1 MQKIE
6 MIINTVESH
15 YDSSLGIHCY
25 YLSCSLLNIARGRCN
40 IVIVDENSD
49 IEDTITIQHQ
59 RAIMSGSIKVKN
71 NFFTSIP
78 YQFSI
83 KNERPAKIELTINTK
98 LNINKNG
105 ILFLDRN
112 MTSKIIEYKFYIPFL

>member
-59 RAIMSGSIKVKN
+59 RAIMSGY
-71 NFFTSIP
+71 F
-78 YQFSI
+78 
-83 KNERPAKIELTINTK
+83 
-98 LNINKNG
+98 
-105 ILFLDRN
+105 
-112 MTSKIIEYKFYIPFL
+112 